1 MSYEINQ
8 VYGENSLSV
17 RVSSHL
23 WVIQSG
29 IIHGQGVTIGGEH
42 KFVVRFWA
50 QTTRKQTF
58 LHFIRFLNNI
68 ITDVTQIVKQ
78 DRYFRT
84 YLWTF

>member
-8 VYGENSLSV
+8 VYREINLSV
-17 RVSSHL
+17 RVSSHF

-29 IIHGQGVTIGGEH
+29 IVHGQGVTIVGEH

-50 QTTRKQTF
+50 QTTRKETF
-58 LHFIRFLNNI
+58 LHFIRFLDNI
-68 ITDVTQIVKQ
+68 ITYVTKIVKQ

-84 YLWTF
+84 YLCTF